1 MARLKIPLA
10 IPTKT
15 CIIDS
20 IETQQGTKMP
30 KVTISAA
37 DTISELIDALRER
50 QVEDGYTYADASAF
64 TLGYIGSALG
74 GFIDGLT
81 PKAKATILADL
92 ESRIRTVNDIRSTRK
107 AAKADSAT
115 I

>member
-1 MARLKIPLA
+1 MK
-10 IPTKT
+10 TK
-15 CIIDS
+15 
-20 IETQQGTKMP
+20 QGTKMP
-30 KVTISAA
+30 KVTISAS
-37 DTISELIDALRER
+37 DIISDLIDALRER
-50 QVEDGYTYADASAF
+50 QVEDGSTYADASAF

-92 ESRIRTVNDIRSTRK
+92 ESRIRTVNDIR
-107 AAKADSAT
+107 AKRRAEAIMARSAS

>member
-1 MARLKIPLA
+1 MKIMVA
-10 IPTKT
+10 ISTGT
-15 CIIDS
+15 CRIDS
-20 IETQQGTKMP
+20 IETKQGNNMSKI
-30 KVTISAA
+30 TIPAS
-37 DTISELIDALRER
+37 DILFELIDALRAR
-50 QVEDGYTYADASAF
+50 QVEDGSTEPEASSF

-92 ESRIRTVNDIRSTRK
+92 ESRIRTVNDIR
-107 AAKADSAT
+107 AKRRAEAIMARSAS